1 MKYILILFAA
11 LSLQSQLFGQS
22 THTVKGYVFDDL
34 NGNSLRDKNESGIAS
49 VAVSN
54 GSEVVVTDQDGRYS
68 LPVPAD
74 EAIIFV
80 IKPGDY
86 IYPVNEL
93 NQPQFYY
100 LHKPKGSPELKFAGT
115 KSTGSLPESVDF
127 PLIKDDVNE
136 EFSIVVFS
144 DPQPYAIEEVGYYDR
159 SIVEELVGAKEHAF
173 GITMGDLVGDDLSLF
188 EPLNQATSR
197 IGLPWFHVIGNHD
210 LNFDAEIWQHA
221 DETFENTFG
230 PATYAFNHGK
240 VHFIVLNNVIYPNT
254 YNSRY
259 YVGGLRDDQFAF
271 IENSLKYVPEDC
283 LVVLNMHIPIYN
295 EAPWGETFKND
306 DRIRLFKLLEKYPH
320 TLSFSGHTHTQR
332 HYFFGEE
339 EGWLQPEPH
348 HHYTVGT
355 AGGDWWS
362 GEPDENGVPV
372 STMYDGTPKG
382 YNIIHFNGNE
392 YRWDYKVAGNSP
404 EYKMELYG
412 PRTVPHNK
420 HFRGEL
426 YVNFFQGSEKD
437 LVEFKVNDGEWRKMR
452 YVVEFDPGVC
462 AMRYRWDNSE
472 EQITGTRP
480 SNPVNCFHLWKTRV
494 PTNVE
499 PGENTIFVRVTDVF
513 GRIYEEEF
521 TYQVVISD

>member
-1 MKYILILFAA
+1 MKYYLLLFFLACYA
-11 LSLQSQLFGQS
+11 EMTGQPNQRA
-22 THTVKGYVFDDL
+22 KGSVFEDF
-34 NGNSLRDKNESGIAS
+34 NRNSIWDESEPGIAG
-49 VAVSN
+49 VVVSN
-54 GSEVVVTDQDGRYS
+54 GAEVVITNQYGHFT
-68 LPVPAD
+68 LPVYTD
-74 EAIIFV
+74 EATIFV

-86 IYPVNEL
+86 LYPVNEMNL
-93 NQPQFYY
+93 PQFYY
-100 LHKPKGSPELKFAGT
+100 LHKPKGSPDLKFAGT
-115 KSTGSLPESVDF
+115 DPTGSLPESVDF
-127 PLIKDDVNE
+127 PLIKDDENE

-144 DPQPYAIEEVGYYDR
+144 DPQPYVIGEVAYYDKA
-159 SIVEELVGAKEHAF
+159 IVEELVGSKEHAF
-173 GITMGDLVGDDLSLF
+173 GITMGDLVGDDLSMF
-188 EPLNQATSR
+188 APLNLATSR

-240 VHFIVLNNVIYPNT
+240 VHFIVLNNVIFPNT

-259 YVGGLRDDQFAF
+259 YVGGLRDDQFTF
-271 IENSLKYVPEDC
+271 IENSLKYVPEDH
-283 LVVLNMHIPIYN
+283 LVVINMHIPIYN
-295 EAPWGETFKND
+295 DAEWGETFRND
-306 DRIRLFKLLEKYPH
+306 DRIRLFKLLEKHRY

-332 HYFFGEE
+332 HHFFGEE
-339 EGWLQPEPH
+339 EDWLHPEPH

-382 YNIIHFNGNE
+382 YNIIHFKGNE
-392 YRWDYKVAGNSP
+392 YRWDYKVAGSP
-404 EYKMELYG
+404 AAYKMELYG

-420 HFRGEL
+420 HFRGEF

-437 LVEFKVNDGEWRKMR
+437 IVEFKVNDGEWRRMR

-462 AMRYRWDNSE
+462 AMRFRWDNSE
-472 EQITGTRP
+472 DLPAGTRP
-480 SNPVNCFHLWKTRV
+480 SNPVNCYHLWKARV

-513 GRIYEEEF
+513 GRIFDESF
-521 TYQVVISD
+521 NYQAIIVE